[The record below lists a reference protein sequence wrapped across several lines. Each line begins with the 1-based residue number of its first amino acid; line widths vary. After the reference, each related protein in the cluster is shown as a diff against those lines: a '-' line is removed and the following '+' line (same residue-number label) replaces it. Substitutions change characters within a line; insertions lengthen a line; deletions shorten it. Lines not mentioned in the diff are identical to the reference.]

1 MLTKEK
7 RQAEKRKFRSLTN
20 KARVLRGL
28 RYSLRQAEK
37 QECTCSSF
45 VLQYEGGCQCDRG
58 RLINSLNDR
67 LWNLIDVF

>member
-1 MLTKEK
+1 MITKEK
-7 RQAEKRKFRSLTN
+7 RQAEKRKFRSLSN

-37 QECTCSSF
+37 QECTCSDF
-45 VLQYEGGCQCDRG
+45 TLQYEGGCQCDRG
-58 RLINSLNDR
+58 KLIASLNDR